1 MRRPC
6 SSQSYLLFIIAMLS
20 ALFHFVAP
28 TPFTAAKDLQE
39 RATTVNTSIP
49 RIILPLYIYPNP
61 KSVWEPLFT
70 AIKSNPT
77 VAFTIIINPN
87 SGPGKTNS
95 PASNYVAA
103 IENLRSVVA
112 PGQVVRLIGYVPTG
126 YGKRGVDKVKADV
139 NRYAGWPSAVKMD
152 GIFFDETITSS
163 QYLSKYTQYTALVKN
178 IKTWANNSTPGITVL
193 NPGTWPQDPHFFN
206 IPGADHI
213 VIYEDKLSN
222 FNYAQYKQKNCIV
235 NQQQEAS
242 CSHSVSEKFHLLQHS
257 FVQSIVNG
265 LDSNGGLFI
274 TNLDIADND
283 VYASF
288 SSIWQAF
295 INSVASLSH
304 QKQIVAASY

>member
-1 MRRPC
+1 
-6 SSQSYLLFIIAMLS
+6 MLS

-213 VIYEDKLSN
+213 KHPAATASQKSFIFYNVNPSN
-222 FNYAQYKQKNCIV
+222 MTTKDGK
-235 NQQQEAS
+235 
-242 CSHSVSEKFHLLQHS
+242 KFSSLDS